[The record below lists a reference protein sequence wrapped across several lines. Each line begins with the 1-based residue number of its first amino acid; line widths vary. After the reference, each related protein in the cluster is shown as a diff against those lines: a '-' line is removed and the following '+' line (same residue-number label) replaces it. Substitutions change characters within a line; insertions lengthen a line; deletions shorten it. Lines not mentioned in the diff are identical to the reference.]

1 MSANDQNSRDT
12 LIFIPWAPIFC
23 FFLLIVNIIIVFP
36 HLPAKKYQEKLSS
49 IYDLNLFRLNVLQD
63 ANAGDSVYNH
73 RIHSRYYSPYSFYNL
88 KVNFPVVSVI
98 RASLF
103 YIITSG
109 VLCISQFPA
118 PSTPRADPR
127 ADPRALAFFF
137 ALDGKFPG
145 MGNLELSNPP
155 GWGQND
161 GLTPL
166 EKCKFFDDSK
176 VKGVGLHLKY
186 KRYLMKPS
194 SHFGSKSKR
203 LYEAK
208 NWQ

>member
-1 MSANDQNSRDT
+1 MSSHI
-12 LIFIPWAPIFC
+12 L

-36 HLPAKKYQEKLSS
+36 HLPAKKYQEKLSR
-49 IYDLNLFRLNVLQD
+49 IYDLNLFRLNVLPD
-63 ANAGDSVYNH
+63 ANPGDSVYNH

-109 VLCISQFPA
+109 VLGISQFPA

-137 ALDGKFPG
+137 CLGWQISGDG
-145 MGNLELSNPP
+145 ES
-155 GWGQND
+155 WA
-161 GLTPL
+161 
-166 EKCKFFDDSK
+166 
-176 VKGVGLHLKY
+176 VKSPGVGTEWWVNPLGKMQICW
-186 KRYLMKPS
+186 R
-194 SHFGSKSKR
+194 
-203 LYEAK
+203 
-208 NWQ
+208 